1 MSLCHGCA
9 DVSAWPEVS
18 ASPES
23 PRGSLVPL
31 GIASFTKQFPLQL
44 KHLNIPPGKLT
55 VGP

>member
-31 GIASFTKQFPLQL
+31 GIASFIKPVPFAAEAFEYTPW
-44 KHLNIPPGKLT
+44 
-55 VGP
+55 